1 MKMLLA
7 QESFVITF
15 LFFTLLLMTPACS
28 WLQTHNNQAH
38 RIRSLGGCGRSCRE
52 STYKNMVSNIHMSES
67 DGEQESSNS
76 ITKWSNPS
84 YSSEQLKQWWDSIDR
99 ALISVGTKG
108 VQQSHVNSLLET
120 LKSHERVKVKLASDR
135 MNSVDTATTFMN
147 NDMLK
152 NNAELLECRKREIMV
167 GRTAS
172 TPVQPIKIG
181 KTRDQS
187 WFKQPKK

>member
-1 MKMLLA
+1 MFRGTHELYLL
-7 QESFVITF
+7 SC
-15 LFFTLLLMTPACS
+15 LFFCVLLVTPGHS
-28 WLQTHNNQAH
+28 WLQMHNNPTPL
-38 RIRSLGGCGRSCRE
+38 RSSMRFGSRCHGNTRE
-52 STYKNMVSNIHMSES
+52 RWVLIVHMSES
-67 DGEQESSNS
+67 NWELESPDSP
-76 ITKWSNPS
+76 TKWSNPS
-84 YSSEQLKQWWDSIDR
+84 YSSDQLKQWWDSIDR

-135 MNSVDTATTFMN
+135 MNSVDTASVFMN
-147 NDMLK
+147 HNILK
-152 NNAELLECRKREIMV
+152 NNAELLECRRREIMV

-172 TPVQPIKIG
+172 TPVQPVKIG